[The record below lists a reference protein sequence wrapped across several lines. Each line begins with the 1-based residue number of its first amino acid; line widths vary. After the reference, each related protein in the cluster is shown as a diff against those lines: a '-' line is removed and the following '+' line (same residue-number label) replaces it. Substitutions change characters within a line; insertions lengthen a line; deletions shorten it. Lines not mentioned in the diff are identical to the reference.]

1 MQSPIAP
8 NLIPVNRQEALL
20 LWMRRTGQTYVRL
33 AGEMGLT
40 GNAVSK
46 LLGQDTMPTHRHS
59 QLLELGVP
67 QELLPQPMDLK
78 PGPKPRTVHDEF
90 SAAFRGA

>member
-8 NLIPVNRQEALL
+8 NLTPVSRQEALL
-20 LWMRRTGQTYVRL
+20 LWKTRTGQTYERL
-33 AGEMGLT
+33 GGSIGLS

-46 LLGQDTMPTHRHS
+46 LLGQETMPTHRHR
-59 QLLELGVP
+59 QLLALGVP
-67 QELLPQPMDLK
+67 EELLPRPLDLK

-90 SAAFRGA
+90 AAAYRG

>member
-20 LWMRRTGQTYVRL
+20 LWMRRTSQTYVRL

-46 LLGQDTMPTHRHS
+46 LLSQETMPTHRHR
-59 QLLELGVP
+59 QLLDLGVP
-67 QELLPQPMDLK
+67 EELLPQPMDIK
-78 PGPKPRTVHDEF
+78 PGPKPRTVHEEF
-90 SAAFRGA
+90 AAAYRA

>member
-20 LWMRRTGQTYVRL
+20 LWMRRTGRTYVSL
-33 AGEMGLT
+33 GSEINVS

-46 LLGQDTMPTHRHS
+46 LLGQETMPTHRHR

-67 QELLPQPMDLK
+67 EELLPQPLDLK

-90 SAAFRGA
+90 QAAYRGA